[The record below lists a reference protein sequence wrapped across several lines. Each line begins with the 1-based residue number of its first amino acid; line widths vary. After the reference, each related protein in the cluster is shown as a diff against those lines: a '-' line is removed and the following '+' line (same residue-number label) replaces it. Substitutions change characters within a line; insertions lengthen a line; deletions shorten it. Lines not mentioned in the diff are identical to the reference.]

1 MSATG
6 MFRLDEKVALV
17 TGGSRGIGRAIAEA
31 LAGQGAY
38 VIVHFGR
45 NQAEAESVLAGIVER
60 GGKGE
65 TLGFDVAD
73 TVTAEAKI
81 AEVGK
86 RLGRFDIVV
95 SNAGISRD
103 GLFIQQKEEA
113 LDETLA
119 VNLRGAL
126 AVARASIK
134 LMLRPKKGRV
144 IFVSSVVGESGNAG
158 QTAYAASKAG
168 LIGAAKSLA
177 KEYAKRNITV
187 NAIAPGFVETDMT
200 KELPEAARTAM
211 LAAVPLGRP
220 ATPAEIAAAAVY
232 LSSEEAAYVTGS
244 VLRVNGG
251 MLT

>member
-1 MSATG
+1 

-31 LAGQGAY
+31 LAAQGAY
-38 VIVHFGR
+38 VVVHFGR
-45 NQAEAESVLAGIVER
+45 NEAEAQAVLAGIVER

-65 TLGFDVAD
+65 ILGFDVAD

-86 RLGRFDIVV
+86 RLGRVDIVV

-126 AVARASIK
+126 AVARAGIK

-168 LIGAAKSLA
+168 LLGAAKSLA

-187 NAIAPGFVETDMT
+187 NAITPGYVETDMT
-200 KELPEAARTAM
+200 RELPEAARTAM
-211 LAAVPLGRP
+211 LASVPLGRP

-232 LSSEEAAYVTGS
+232 LSSDEAAYVTGS